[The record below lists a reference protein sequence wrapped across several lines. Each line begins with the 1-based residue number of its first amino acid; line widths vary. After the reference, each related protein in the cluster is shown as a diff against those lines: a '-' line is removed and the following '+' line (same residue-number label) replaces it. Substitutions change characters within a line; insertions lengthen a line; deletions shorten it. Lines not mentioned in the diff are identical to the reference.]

1 MKSIKFF
8 AVAILFS
15 GVSVIS
21 SAQVTNN
28 ATTTADVTI
37 IKPITI
43 VSNQNLEFGTIAVN
57 GAGTVEITAA
67 GVVTPS
73 TNISLLTTATSATRK
88 AAKFTITGEPT
99 YKYSIALA
107 DQDGTAN
114 VAKLTGAGEPMIVNL
129 INGKAASANVLAA
142 GNNELFIGGTLN
154 VASGQLSG
162 AYTGTFKVTVAYE

>member
-1 MKSIKFF
+1 MKAIKFF
-8 AVAILFS
+8 AIAILFS
-15 GVSVIS
+15 GVSVMA

-28 ATTTADVTI
+28 ATSRADVNI

-43 VSNQNLEFGTIAVN
+43 VNNKNLEFGTIAVN
-57 GAGTVEITAA
+57 GAGTVQITAT
-67 GVVTPS
+67 GTVTYS
-73 TNISLLTTATSATRK
+73 EKISLLATATSATRQ

-107 DQDGTAN
+107 DLDGTPN
-114 VAKLTGAGEPMIVNL
+114 VAKLTGAGAPMTVNL
-129 INGKAASANVLAA
+129 INGKEASANVLAA

-154 VASGQLSG
+154 VAAVQSSG

>member
-1 MKSIKFF
+1 MKAIKFF
-8 AVAILFS
+8 AIAILFS
-15 GVSVIS
+15 GVSVMA
-21 SAQVTNN
+21 SAQVTNY
-28 ATTTADVTI
+28 ATSSADVNI

-43 VSNQNLEFGTIAVN
+43 ENNQNLEFGTIAVN

-107 DQDGTAN
+107 DQDGTPN
-114 VAKLTGAGEPMIVNL
+114 VAKLTGAGAPMTVNL
-129 INGKAASANVLAA
+129 INGKEASANVLAA

-154 VASGQLSG
+154 VAAVQSSG